1 MDPQFDGV
9 IFQSAPEEIA
19 RRLRRNFP
27 ALVVLD
33 VREVSDFIDGRLP
46 GSIPTPNGLEP
57 GVEVLVVGADSADH
71 RVRAASRELLKA
83 GHRVSEL
90 AGGIRGWRAL
100 DLPIEK
106 GSFDRRTSSDGSG
119 SRRSTPD
126 AETPDVVAATDHG
139 PRATDHERQSDRDTD
154 ELLTKND
161 RQPDAANRPTLFW
174 DVDTQIDFMHP
185 DGELYVPEAETLL
198 DNLVAL
204 SRAADEHGLPV
215 LASADDHEPDDA
227 EISDEPDFE
236 TTYPP
241 HCMRGTEGVE
251 RVEATHR
258 AWTLDV
264 GHEPVAYE
272 RLKGS
277 VTDGRPQILVHKK
290 RFDVFTNPNVEP
302 LLRALDPGRIVIY
315 GVALDVCN
323 KAAVEGLLDRGYTN
337 LTLVTDATRP
347 IRKEVEQELLRSWK
361 DRGVE
366 LATTAEV
373 VESVGG

>member
-9 IFQSAPEEIA
+9 IFHSAPEEIA

-33 VREVSDFIDGRLP
+33 VRELSDFIDGRLP
-46 GSIPTPNGLEP
+46 GAIPTPNGLEP
-57 GVEVLVVGADSADH
+57 GVEVLVVGADSTDP

-100 DLPIEK
+100 DLPLEQ
-106 GSFDRRTSSDGSG
+106 GSFDSRSRTDGSG
-119 SRRSTPD
+119 SRRS
-126 AETPDVVAATDHG
+126 AEPEAADTADEAAPQTSGDSPGDRETEELPTTDG
-139 PRATDHERQSDRDTD
+139 PRA
-154 ELLTKND
+154 
-161 RQPDAANRPTLFW
+161 DAAGRATLFW
-174 DVDTQIDFMHP
+174 DVDTQVDFMHP
-185 DGELYVPEAETLL
+185 DGRLYVPEAETLL

-227 EISDEPDFE
+227 EISDNPDFE
-236 TTYPP
+236 NTYPP

-251 RVEATHR
+251 RVEVTGR
-258 AWTLDV
+258 AWTLEV
-264 GHEPVAYE
+264 GHEPRAYE
-272 RLKGS
+272 QLKAS

-302 LLRALDPGRIVIY
+302 LLKALDPGRIVIY

-323 KAAVEGLLDRGYTN
+323 KAAVEGLLDRGYTD
-337 LTLVTDATRP
+337 LTVVTDATKP
-347 IRKEVEQELLRSWK
+347 IRKEVEEELLQSWK

-373 VESVGG
+373 VEGLSS